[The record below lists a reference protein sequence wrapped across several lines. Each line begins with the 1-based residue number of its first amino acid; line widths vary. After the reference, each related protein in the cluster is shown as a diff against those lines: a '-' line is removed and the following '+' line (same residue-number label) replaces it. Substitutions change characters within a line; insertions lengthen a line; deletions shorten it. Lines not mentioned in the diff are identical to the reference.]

1 MCDTTA
7 MLAMPLGAVFF
18 SYLSIRFIYLH
29 IISMAALFQ
38 ETKIA
43 LMNISCEW
51 IMSISIFIQK
61 EIIQLLIKMK
71 LTGKWKD
78 LEGSCA

>member
-1 MCDTTA
+1 
-7 MLAMPLGAVFF
+7 
-18 SYLSIRFIYLH
+18 
-29 IISMAALFQ
+29 MAALFQ